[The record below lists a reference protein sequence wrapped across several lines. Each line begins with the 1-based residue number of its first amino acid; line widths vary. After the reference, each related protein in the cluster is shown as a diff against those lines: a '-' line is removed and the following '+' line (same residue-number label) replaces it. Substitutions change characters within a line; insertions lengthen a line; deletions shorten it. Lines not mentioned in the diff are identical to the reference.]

1 MQQGRRRRRPLG
13 EYPERTSRRARAG
26 TPNAQID
33 TGTAARSLRSSQLTT
48 GPQRYST
55 TTARPRC
62 DHYWI
67 ARISHNPDSDDV
79 QIECTLLCSAY
90 HFISWRSG
98 YAGESCWACAIRGR
112 RGVAIRSDGGG
123 GGNGG
128 DDGRQG
134 TKRSHVTALYRCW
147 MRVARSASG
156 PATSRSAHA
165 TPSIIGTHSLR
176 PPHHIANQPTLH
188 IDFRCSLD
196 DSNHQKILAKLLR
209 AHTATS

>member
-13 EYPERTSRRARAG
+13 EYPERTARRARAG
-26 TPNAQID
+26 TRNAQID
-33 TGTAARSLRSSQLTT
+33 TARSQLTT
-48 GPQRYST
+48 AGPRAA
-55 TTARPRC
+55 TARRRHYGRC
-62 DHYWI
+62 LHYWN

-79 QIECTLLCSAY
+79 QRECTLLCTAY
-90 HFISWRSG
+90 HFKLWRSG
-98 YAGESCWACAIRGR
+98 DAGEPRWACAMRGR

-128 DDGRQG
+128 VAGRRG

-147 MRVARSASG
+147 MRVARSEPAG
-156 PATSRSAHA
+156 PRPHAARRSTHA

-188 IDFRCSLD
+188 IDFRCSLRLQ
-196 DSNHQKILAKLLR
+196 SPKNLGEPKSTHYL
-209 AHTATS
+209 